1 MQKWFAAALL
11 AAGISY
17 GATVPVAASAQE
29 VTLALPT
36 TSLVFL
42 PNYVAADRGFWQKRG
57 LEVKTPIISGAGSS
71 NAVLAGSAEF
81 TTIGPGSTLRLI
93 GRGQKLSIIGT
104 TVDRFLLEFVL
115 RKDVAEK
122 LPVKPDADLA
132 ARVKALKGVSFGV
145 DSINGYSHSFLR
157 YLSGRYGLD
166 PERDVVVSPVQ
177 PGNLVPSLAAKRI
190 DGFIYGQPWS
200 LQAVNDADGVIWI
213 SGVKG
218 DVPELAPF
226 SYMITI
232 AKPETCQQRR
242 AICEKLMAGLQDAL
256 DYIHADPDGT
266 YEVLRR
272 KLPQMNP
279 QLLRQALD
287 VVRPAIPRST
297 ETKVA
302 AIAKAQEFG
311 VIGGMMTDDEQVKDW
326 TPYIDNS
333 FVRR

>member
-1 MQKWFAAALL
+1 MKKWLAAALL
-11 AAGISY
+11 AVGMGHAVS
-17 GATVPVAASAQE
+17 ASAQE

-57 LEVKTPIISGAGSS
+57 LEVKSPIISGAGSS
-71 NAVLAGSAEF
+71 NAVLSGGADF

-93 GRGQKLSIIGT
+93 ARGQKLSIIGT

-115 RKDVAEK
+115 RKDVAAK

-132 ARVKALKGVSFGV
+132 ARVRALKGISFGV

-157 YLSGRYGLD
+157 YLTGRYGLD
-166 PERDVVVSPVQ
+166 AERDVVVSPVQ
-177 PGNLVPSLAAKRI
+177 PGSLVPSLAAKRI

-213 SGVKG
+213 SGVAG

-226 SYMITI
+226 AYMITI

-242 AICEKLMAGLQDAL
+242 AVCEKLMAGLQDAL
-256 DYIHADPDGT
+256 DFIHADPEGT
-266 YEVLRR
+266 FEVLRR
-272 KLPQMNP
+272 KLPQMD
-279 QLLRQALD
+279 QGLLRQALS

-297 ETKVA
+297 ETKVE
-302 AIAKAQEFG
+302 AIEKAQEFG
-311 VIGGMMTDDEQVKDW
+311 LIGGMMAADEQVKDW
-326 TPYIDNS
+326 RIYIDNS